1 MIKYNAIGG
10 YYNSPSFKEAV
21 LTTAFI
27 LRVMLMEKLNAVC
40 YKMYDVSFMG
50 N

>member
-1 MIKYNAIGG
+1 MIEYYAIGG

-27 LRVMLMEKLNAVC
+27 FEGDAYGEVKSCML
-40 YKMYDVSFMG
+40 
-50 N
+50 